1 MSIRWGLVAR
11 TLHYWGSIICLMP
24 VLIVVMTGTLLL
36 LKKEF
41 DWIQPTT
48 VDRAAGAPA
57 MRFERILEIARSVE
71 PLGVTDWQQVERLD
85 IRPAK
90 GVIKIRAKNR
100 WEAQIDQTTGEVL
113 KVAYRRSDLIES
125 IHDGS
130 FFHPAAKLGIFLPS
144 AVLLLLLSLTGLFL
158 FLQRY
163 LPPRRTIPVRRP
175 A

>member
-11 TLHYWGSIICLMP
+11 TVHYWGSIICLTP
-24 VLIVVMTGTLLL
+24 VLIVVVTGTLLL

-48 VDRAAGAPA
+48 VNRAAGAPA
-57 MRFERILEIARSVE
+57 MQFERILEIARSVE

-85 IRPAK
+85 VRPAK

-163 LPPRRTIPVRRP
+163 LPPRRTTPVRRP